1 MRRGLAVIGFVVLVA
16 VLIVGGFVAVDQLA
30 GESAGDDVVIDKPT
44 LGRAAIVE
52 ADLIERET
60 FPGILRF
67 ADPQLVTAPTG
78 GTVTQVPEVG
88 QVLQRGDTVIEVD
101 GLPVVLFVGERP
113 MWRTLARLDATGSEM
128 TGPDVQQ
135 LEENLVAL
143 GYPSRRDEEDAPPSV
158 SDPDETFDDDT
169 VRLIQDWRDAL
180 GLPEADIVE
189 LGRILYLPEGVRIAR
204 VIADRGALITPGM
217 PILELS
223 DPEQEVFLQLPVD
236 KRDLVEEGDAVR
248 VTLPDD
254 SVVAAT
260 ISSVGNVVT
269 YLDPDAPGVID
280 VTILLDDPA
289 LGASFEESP
298 VDVEI
303 VSNEVR
309 GALAVPVNA
318 LLALAE
324 GGYALEVDRGGAV
337 LLVAVETGVFVDGL
351 VEVTGDIAAGDMIIV
366 PE

>member
-1 MRRGLAVIGFVVLVA
+1 MRRGLAVAGFVILVA

-30 GESAGDDVVIDKPT
+30 GESAGDDVVIDKPA
-44 LGRAAIVE
+44 LGRTPIVE

-67 ADPQLVTAPTG
+67 ANPQIVTAPAP
-78 GTVTQVPEVG
+78 GTVTSVPAVG
-88 QVLQRGDTVIEVD
+88 DVLARGDVVIEVD

-113 MWRTLARLDATGSEM
+113 MWRTLASFDAGGAELS
-128 TGPDVQQ
+128 GPDVRQ

-143 GYPSRRDEEDAPPSV
+143 GYPSQRDDEDQPPSI

-169 VRLIQDWRDAL
+169 VRLIQDWRDDL
-180 GLPEADIVE
+180 GLPEADAVE
-189 LGRILYLPEGVRIAR
+189 VGRILYLPEGVRVAR
-204 VIADRGALITPGM
+204 VVTDRGALIAPGM

-223 DPEQEVFLQLPVD
+223 DPGQEVFLQLPVD
-236 KRDLVEEGDAVR
+236 KRDLVAVGDTVR

-254 SVVAAT
+254 TVAGAT
-260 ISSVGNVVT
+260 ISSVGSVVT
-269 YLDPDAPGVID
+269 YVDPEAPGVIE
-280 VTILLDDPA
+280 VTVVLDDPA
-289 LGASFEESP
+289 LGSAFEESP

-324 GGYALEVDRGGAV
+324 GGYALEVDRGGV
-337 LLVAVETGVFVDGL
+337 VSLVAVETGVFVDGL